1 MLDIQAGSS
10 PMIVIF
16 FLLAFFVLPIVTPAL
31 GNDSRSSGVD
41 FLYSPKYIEVR
52 GARMHYVESG
62 IGNPILL
69 LHGNPTSVY
78 IWRNIIPLL
87 AKHGR
92 VIAVDLIGFGKSDKP
107 AIDYRFSDHA
117 AYLEGFIKKMG
128 LRNITL
134 VMHDWGSALGF
145 DYASK
150 HADNIRALV
159 FFEAL
164 LVPLPSFDQWPN
176 QTAAKA
182 FRIYRTPQVGWDLIV
197 NENNFV
203 EKRLQEGIIRRLSE
217 DELKHYRDPF
227 LDRAARKPVW
237 RWPNELP
244 IAGEP
249 ADVAAIQMHYLAWL
263 QKTRIPKLLIFAH
276 PGALTPEPI
285 VAWARTNLPKMQ
297 SVDIGHGIHNL
308 QEDHPEEIGEAIVN
322 WMESFQQSRRPGL
335 R

>member
-1 MLDIQAGSS
+1 VLKLQGASWLMT
-10 PMIVIF
+10 VIF
-16 FLLAFFVLPIVTPAL
+16 FLFAFCVLPMFTPAL
-31 GNDSRSSGVD
+31 GNDNRCSSAD
-41 FLYSPKYIEVR
+41 FPYPPKYIEVR

-62 IGNPILL
+62 SGDPVLL
-69 LHGNPTSVY
+69 LHGNPTNVY

-87 AKHGR
+87 AKQRR

-107 AIDYRFSDHA
+107 DIDYRFSDHA
-117 AYLEGFIKKMG
+117 AYLEGFIEEMD

-150 HADNIRALV
+150 HENNVRAV
-159 FFEAL
+159 AFFEAL
-164 LVPLPSFDQWPN
+164 LVPLPSLDQWPN
-176 QTAAKA
+176 QTAAQA
-182 FRIYRTPQVGWDLIV
+182 FRLYRTPQIGWDLIV

-217 DELKHYRDPF
+217 DELHHYREPF

-263 QKTRIPKLLIFAH
+263 QQTQIPKLQIFAH
-276 PGALTPEPI
+276 P
-285 VAWARTNLPKMQ
+285 Q
-297 SVDIGHGIHNL
+297 S
-308 QEDHPEEIGEAIVN
+308 A
-322 WMESFQQSRRPGL
+322 RRPPCGNRPGDRKLDGERSAVASTGL

>member
-1 MLDIQAGSS
+1 MENCRRCVVLDIQAGSS

-164 LVPLPSFDQWPN
+164 SYRFPVSIMAEPNRGQSISPLQNPAGRLGSYCQRKQFRRETAAGGNHSPSF
-176 QTAAKA
+176 
-182 FRIYRTPQVGWDLIV
+182 
-197 NENNFV
+197 
-203 EKRLQEGIIRRLSE
+203 RRRAEALS
-217 DELKHYRDPF
+217 
-227 LDRAARKPVW
+227 RA
-237 RWPNELP
+237 
-244 IAGEP
+244 
-249 ADVAAIQMHYLAWL
+249 
-263 QKTRIPKLLIFAH
+263 LLGPRSA
-276 PGALTPEPI
+276 
-285 VAWARTNLPKMQ
+285 
-297 SVDIGHGIHNL
+297 
-308 QEDHPEEIGEAIVN
+308 
-322 WMESFQQSRRPGL
+322 
-335 R
+335 